1 MLHGLLGIR
10 EVNDLLGHPGTG
22 ASWEGFVVEQ
32 IANHLPDGAAMS
44 FYRTAAGAEL
54 DVVVELGRKKL
65 GFEVKFSSAPKVT
78 KGFWQA
84 CEDVGV
90 AAACIVAPVQ
100 SGWAMQDKVD
110 VIGVT
115 DIPAR
120 LDLLN

>member
-1 MLHGLLGIR
+1 
-10 EVNDLLGHPGTG
+10 
-22 ASWEGFVVEQ
+22 
-32 IANHLPDGAAMS
+32 MS

-54 DVVVELGRKKL
+54 DVVVELGPRKL

-90 AAACIVAPVQ
+90 DAAYIVAPVQ
-100 SGWAMQDKVD
+100 TGWPVQGNVE

-115 DIPAR
+115 DIPSRLAR
-120 LDLLN
+120 LLS